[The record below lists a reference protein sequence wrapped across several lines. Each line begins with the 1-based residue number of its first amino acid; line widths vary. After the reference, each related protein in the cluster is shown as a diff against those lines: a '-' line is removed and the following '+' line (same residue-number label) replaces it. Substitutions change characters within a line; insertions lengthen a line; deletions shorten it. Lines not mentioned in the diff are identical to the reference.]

1 MEDSNHPVHIRR
13 CSMAFVQHERDV
25 RPADLSAEHDLRG
38 VELRP
43 LITEK
48 EGARHFAM
56 RLFRLEPGGYT
67 PFHVHGWEH
76 EVFVV
81 EGTGQV
87 IGEQGSEPIEAGV
100 AVFVPA
106 EEKHRFQA
114 GEKGLAFLCCIPIV
128 P

>member
-1 MEDSNHPVHIRR
+1 M
-13 CSMAFVQHERDV
+13 FVRKERDV
-25 RPADLSAEHDLRG
+25 RPADLSGEHGLRG

-48 EGARHFAM
+48 DGAEHFAM

-67 PFHVHGWEH
+67 PFHTHGWEH
-76 EVFVV
+76 EVYVL
-81 EGTGQV
+81 EGAGQLV
-87 IGEQGSEPIEAGV
+87 GEGETLPLEAG
-100 AVFVPA
+100 AAAYVPP

-114 GEKGLAFLCCIPIV
+114 GQDGLVFLCCIPNT

>member
-1 MEDSNHPVHIRR
+1 
-13 CSMAFVQHERDV
+13 MAFVQHERDV
-25 RPADLSAEHDLRG
+25 QPADLSKEHDLKG

-81 EGTGQV
+81 EGTGQL
-87 IGEQGSEPIEAGV
+87 IGEQGSQSLEVGT
-100 AVFVPA
+100 AVYVPA

-114 GEKGLAFLCCIPIV
+114 GDTGLVFLCCIPIV

>member
-1 MEDSNHPVHIRR
+1 
-13 CSMAFVQHERDV
+13 MAFVRKEKDV
-25 RPADLSAEHDLRG
+25 PPADLSDEHDLKG

-48 EGARHFAM
+48 EGAKNFSM

-81 EGTGQV
+81 EGAGQV
-87 IGEQGSEPIEAGV
+87 VGEEGSLSLEAGS
-100 AVFVPA
+100 AAYVPPQ
-106 EEKHRFQA
+106 ERHRFQA
-114 GEKGLAFLCCIPIV
+114 GETGLVFLCCIPNTR
-128 P
+128 